1 MHKRTS
7 SSADVLTPL
16 PSPLLTVP
24 QVAETLN
31 IGKTKVYE
39 LIKREG
45 LPIVRIGS
53 VIRVSAASLA
63 QWIAQREQASA

>member
-7 SSADVLTPL
+7 PSADVTATF
-16 PSPLLTVP
+16 PSPLLTVA

-39 LIKREG
+39 LIRQEG